1 MEQREPLIRN
11 ISDTARWAAV
21 YRARE
26 SERKDALFRDP
37 FARRLA
43 GERGEQIADT
53 LPKGNR
59 NTWSW
64 VMRTWLFDQLIA
76 EQISQGVDLV
86 VNLAAGL
93 DARPYRLAL
102 PPSLTWIE
110 VDLPELLDF
119 KEAALEGEKSSCA
132 LERIR
137 LDLSDREA
145 RRELFEELG
154 RRAQKAL
161 ILTEGLLLYLTRQEV
176 GSLAEDLARPPAFQR
191 WILDVVSPGLLRM
204 IQRNWGKNLGDAG
217 APPKFAPLEGPPF
230 FSGYGWDPTQV
241 RSVFQAAARAKR
253 LPFPLRLMARLPE
266 SPGPQG
272 SRPWGGICL
281 LARR

>member
-1 MEQREPLIRN
+1 MTRNLFASSQFILLTRTLMTLIHN

-43 GERGEQIADT
+43 GERGEQIADA

-102 PPSLTWIE
+102 PS
-110 VDLPELLDF
+110 
-119 KEAALEGEKSSCA
+119 
-132 LERIR
+132 
-137 LDLSDREA
+137 
-145 RRELFEELG
+145 
-154 RRAQKAL
+154 
-161 ILTEGLLLYLTRQEV
+161 
-176 GSLAEDLARPPAFQR
+176 SLAWVE
-191 WILDVVSPGLLRM
+191 
-204 IQRNWGKNLGDAG
+204 
-217 APPKFAPLEGPPF
+217 
-230 FSGYGWDPTQV
+230 
-241 RSVFQAAARAKR
+241 
-253 LPFPLRLMARLPE
+253 
-266 SPGPQG
+266 
-272 SRPWGGICL
+272 
-281 LARR
+281 

>member
-1 MEQREPLIRN
+1 LEQREPLIRN
-11 ISDTARWAAV
+11 ICDTARWAAV

-86 VNLAAGL
+86 VNLAAGV

-137 LDLSDREA
+137 LDLSDRGA
-145 RRELFEELG
+145 RRELFEKLG
-154 RRAQKAL
+154 RRGQKAL
-161 ILTEGLLLYLTRQEV
+161 ILTEGLLIYLTRREV
-176 GSLAEDLARPPAFQR
+176 GSLAEDLARPAAFQR
-191 WILDVVSPGLLRM
+191 WMLDVVSPGLLRM
-204 IQRNWGKNLGDAG
+204 IQRSWGRNLGRAG
-217 APPKFAPLEGPPF
+217 ASPKFAPQEGPPF
-230 FSGYGWDPTQV
+230 FSRYGWDPTQV

-253 LPFPLRLMARLPE
+253 LPFLLQLMARLPE

-272 SRPWGGICL
+272 SRPWSGICL